1 MKKKQHLMAMFMEI
15 KSFNQKL
22 GEHQISKELGRP
34 SSILQQYRHDI
45 YMLSTY
51 RTSSN
56 SHKRR
61 QKISSD
67 SSNSEHDISEHK
79 QDLKRPQKT
88 SKRPQKIEVIKP
100 ESNLDTTINHTL
112 NKKRKLKGRSSKEN
126 HEINDDC

>member
-1 MKKKQHLMAMFMEI
+1 MEI
-15 KSFNQKL
+15 KAFNQKL
-22 GEHQISKELGRP
+22 GHHQLSKESCSP

-45 YMLSTY
+45 NMLSTY
-51 RTSSN
+51 RTSS
-56 SHKRR
+56 SSDKRR
-61 QKISSD
+61 KKISND
-67 SSNSEHDISEHK
+67 SSNSEHDISEHE

-88 SKRPQKIEVIKP
+88 SKRPQKIEVIKL